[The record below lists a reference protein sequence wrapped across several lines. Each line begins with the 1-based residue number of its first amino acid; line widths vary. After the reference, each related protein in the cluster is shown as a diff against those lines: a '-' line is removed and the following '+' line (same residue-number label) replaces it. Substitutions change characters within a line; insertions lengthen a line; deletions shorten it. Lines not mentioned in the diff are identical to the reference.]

1 MYVCIC
7 KAVSDHDIR
16 RAVADGARCCDE
28 VLARPGGAPCGGCC
42 YPRAR
47 NVFAGSLDAVQ
58 PALPVAA

>member
-16 RAVADGARCCDE
+16 RAVVDGARCFQDVQSCTGC
-28 VLARPGGAPCGGCC
+28 ATCCGCC
-42 YPRAR
+42 ETEAR
-47 NVFAGSLDAVQ
+47 EVFEASLEFVQ